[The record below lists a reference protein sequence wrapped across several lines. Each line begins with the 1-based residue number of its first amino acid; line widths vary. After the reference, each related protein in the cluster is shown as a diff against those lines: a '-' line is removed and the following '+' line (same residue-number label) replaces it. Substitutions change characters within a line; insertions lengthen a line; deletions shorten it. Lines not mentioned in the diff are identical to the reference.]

1 MNRVYI
7 YKLRGRRMN
16 RTVERTFAI
25 LQMIADRKDGITLQE
40 IANEMGMAK
49 SSAFVI
55 VQTIF
60 ELNYITTVENNNKKY
75 CLGIETFSLGMK
87 YVNDMSL
94 VKQCAIYLPP
104 IAEKYNKTAFVAVL
118 NGTKIVYVYKYV
130 AHDAK
135 LASCALGTRKDA
147 YATSL
152 GKAIIAFLPEEER
165 NDLVDKIQF
174 KALTNYT
181 ITSKENFMKEI
192 ELTRKRGYSL
202 DVRELEDITSC
213 CGAPIFDYN
222 GNVIAAVSLSDIC
235 NENLDDE
242 KVAEDLKEV
251 ALEISRCLGYFPK

>member
-1 MNRVYI
+1 
-7 YKLRGRRMN
+7 MN

-25 LQMIADRKDGITLQE
+25 LQLIADCKEGITLQE

-55 VQTIF
+55 VQTLL
-60 ELNYITTVENNNKKY
+60 ELNYISTVKNNNKKY
-75 CLGIETFSLGMK
+75 CLGIETYSLGMK

-94 VKQCAIYLPP
+94 VEQCAIYIPP

-130 AHDAK
+130 AHNAK

-165 NDLVDKIQF
+165 SALVDKIEF
-174 KALTNYT
+174 KALTNFT
-181 ITSKENFMKEI
+181 ITSKERFLEEI
-192 ELTRKRGYSL
+192 ERTKERGYSL

-213 CGAPIFDYN
+213 CGAPIFNYN
-222 GNVIAAVSLSDIC
+222 GEVIAAVSLSDIY

-242 KVAEDLKEV
+242 KVAEDLKNV
-251 ALEISRCLGYFPK
+251 ALQISKCLGYFPKP

>member
-1 MNRVYI
+1 
-7 YKLRGRRMN
+7 MN

-25 LQMIADRKDGITLQE
+25 LQLIADCKDGITLQE

-55 VQTIF
+55 VQTLL
-60 ELNYITTVENNNKKY
+60 ELNYISTVKNNNKKY
-75 CLGIETFSLGMK
+75 CLGIETYSLGMK

-94 VKQCAIYLPP
+94 IEQCAIYIPP
-104 IAEKYNKTAFVAVL
+104 IAERYNKTAFVAVL
-118 NGTKIVYVYKYV
+118 NGTKVVYVYKYV

-165 NDLVDKIQF
+165 NALVDKIEF
-174 KALTNYT
+174 KALTNFT
-181 ITSKENFMKEI
+181 ITSKERFLEEI
-192 ELTRKRGYSL
+192 ERTKERGYSL
-202 DVRELEDITSC
+202 DVRELENITSC
-213 CGAPIFDYN
+213 CGAPIFNYS
-222 GNVIAAVSLSDIC
+222 GEVIAAVSLSDIY
-235 NENLDDE
+235 NEDLDDE

-251 ALEISRCLGYFPK
+251 ALQISKCLGYFPKP

>member
-1 MNRVYI
+1 
-7 YKLRGRRMN
+7 MN

-25 LQMIADRKDGITLQE
+25 LQLIADCKEGITLQE

-55 VQTIF
+55 VQTLL
-60 ELNYITTVENNNKKY
+60 ELNYISTVKNNNKKY
-75 CLGIETFSLGMK
+75 CLGIETYSLGMK

-94 VKQCAIYLPP
+94 IEQCGVYIPP

-130 AHDAK
+130 AQNAK

-165 NDLVDKIQF
+165 TALVDKIEF

-181 ITSKENFMKEI
+181 ITSKERFLEEI
-192 ELTRKRGYSL
+192 ERTKMRGYSL

-213 CGAPIFDYN
+213 CGAPIFNYN
-222 GNVIAAVSLSDIC
+222 GEVIAAVSLSDIY

-242 KVAEDLKEV
+242 KVAEDLKEA
-251 ALEISRCLGYFPK
+251 ALQISRNLGYFQKP

>member
-1 MNRVYI
+1 
-7 YKLRGRRMN
+7 MN

-25 LQMIADRKDGITLQE
+25 LQLIADCKDGITLQE

-55 VQTIF
+55 VQTLL
-60 ELNYITTVENNNKKY
+60 ELNYISTVTNNNKKY
-75 CLGIETFSLGMK
+75 CLGIETYSLGMK

-94 VKQCAIYLPP
+94 IEQCAIYIPP
-104 IAEKYNKTAFVAVL
+104 IAERYNKTAFVAVL
-118 NGTKIVYVYKYV
+118 NGTKVVYVYKYV

-165 NDLVDKIQF
+165 NALVDKIEF
-174 KALTNYT
+174 KALTNFT
-181 ITSKENFMKEI
+181 ITSKERFLEEI
-192 ELTRKRGYSL
+192 ERTKERGYSL
-202 DVRELEDITSC
+202 DARELENITSC
-213 CGAPIFDYN
+213 CGAPIFNYS
-222 GNVIAAVSLSDIC
+222 GEVIAAVSLSDIY

-251 ALEISRCLGYFPK
+251 ALQISKCLGYFPKP

>member
-1 MNRVYI
+1 
-7 YKLRGRRMN
+7 MN

-25 LQMIADRKDGITLQE
+25 LRLIADCKEGITLQE

-55 VQTIF
+55 VQTLL
-60 ELNYITTVENNNKKY
+60 ELNYISTVKNNNKKY
-75 CLGIETFSLGMK
+75 CLGIETYSLGMK

-94 VKQCAIYLPP
+94 VEQCAIYIPP

-130 AHDAK
+130 AHNAK

-165 NDLVDKIQF
+165 SALVDKIEF
-174 KALTNYT
+174 KALTNFT
-181 ITSKENFMKEI
+181 ITSKERFLEEI
-192 ELTRKRGYSL
+192 ERTKERGYSL

-213 CGAPIFDYN
+213 CGAPIFNYN
-222 GNVIAAVSLSDIC
+222 GEVIAAVSLSDIY

-242 KVAEDLKEV
+242 KVAEDLKNV
-251 ALEISRCLGYFPK
+251 ALQISKCLGYFPKP

>member
-1 MNRVYI
+1 
-7 YKLRGRRMN
+7 MN

-25 LQMIADRKDGITLQE
+25 LQLIADCKDGITLQE

-55 VQTIF
+55 VQTLL
-60 ELNYITTVENNNKKY
+60 ELNYISTVTNNNKKY
-75 CLGIETFSLGMK
+75 CLGIETYSLGMK

-94 VKQCAIYLPP
+94 IEQCAIYIPP
-104 IAEKYNKTAFVAVL
+104 IAERYNKTAFVAVL
-118 NGTKIVYVYKYV
+118 NGTKVVYVYKYV

-165 NDLVDKIQF
+165 NALVDKIEF
-174 KALTNYT
+174 KALTNFT
-181 ITSKENFMKEI
+181 ITSKERFLEEI
-192 ELTRKRGYSL
+192 ERTKERGYSL
-202 DVRELEDITSC
+202 DARELENITSC
-213 CGAPIFDYN
+213 CGAPIFNYS
-222 GNVIAAVSLSDIC
+222 GEVIAAVSLSDIY
-235 NENLDDE
+235 NEDLDDE

-251 ALEISRCLGYFPK
+251 ALQISKCLGYFPKP

>member
-1 MNRVYI
+1 
-7 YKLRGRRMN
+7 MN

-25 LQMIADRKDGITLQE
+25 LQLIADCKEGITLQE

-55 VQTIF
+55 VQTLL
-60 ELNYITTVENNNKKY
+60 ELNYISTVTNNNKKY
-75 CLGIETFSLGMK
+75 CLGIETYSLGMK

-94 VKQCAIYLPP
+94 IEQCAIYIPP
-104 IAEKYNKTAFVAVL
+104 IAERYNKTAFVAVL
-118 NGTKIVYVYKYV
+118 NGTKVVYVYKYV

-165 NDLVDKIQF
+165 NALVDKIEF
-174 KALTNYT
+174 KALTNFT
-181 ITSKENFMKEI
+181 ITSKERFLEEI
-192 ELTRKRGYSL
+192 ERTKERGYSL
-202 DVRELEDITSC
+202 DARELENITSC
-213 CGAPIFDYN
+213 CGAPIFNYS
-222 GNVIAAVSLSDIC
+222 GEVIAAVSLSDIY
-235 NENLDDE
+235 NEDLDDE

-251 ALEISRCLGYFPK
+251 ALQISKCLGYFPKP